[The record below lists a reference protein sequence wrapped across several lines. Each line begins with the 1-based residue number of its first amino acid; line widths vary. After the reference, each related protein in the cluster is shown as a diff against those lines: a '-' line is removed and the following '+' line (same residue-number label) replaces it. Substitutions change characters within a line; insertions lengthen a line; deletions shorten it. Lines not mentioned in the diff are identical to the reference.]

1 MLTHT
6 SRRNLFGDLAN
17 NSVAATLTVADTLM
31 NIADKRIIS
40 QKDWDFLDRQYTL
53 TTVADTF
60 TVTIASPGVFSL
72 TAHGF
77 TEGSVVYFST
87 SGALPTGLTAGRAYY
102 VIKAGLTAD
111 AFQVSTTIT
120 GTAVNT
126 SGTQSGTHTVTSARH
141 VLPANITKPK
151 SVYVTVG
158 SYRYSPKEITSQREW
173 DYLNEVVTTGDI
185 ATHYRIYDGYLELYP
200 KPSTADSVVTINARR
215 QQRDLSLADY
225 TTGNIDIVTQGSQLV
240 TGAGT
245 PAWTASMAGRWLK
258 ITPSNT
264 ATADGDG
271 YWYEIARVISS
282 TTLVLRK
289 PYGGTSLTTGASA
302 AYIIGEASL
311 IPEPHDTLP
320 VYDALKTYFTSIE
333 PDSDKSQLYTG
344 LYNDGFAQM
353 VKDHGKSAN
362 VVLDD
367 GNGGFEMINPNLIVT
382 DAG

>member
-1 MLTHT
+1 MQTYT
-6 SRRNLFGDLAN
+6 SRRNRFGDLAN
-17 NSVAATLTVADTLM
+17 NSATATLALADSLM
-31 NIADKRIIS
+31 NLSEKRIIS
-40 QKDWDFLDRQYTL
+40 AKDWDFLDRQYTL

-87 SGALPTGLTAGRAYY
+87 TGALPTGLTAGRAYY

-111 AFQVSTTIT
+111 AFQVSATID
-120 GTAVNT
+120 GSAVNT
-126 SGTQSGTHTVTSARH
+126 SGTQSGTHTVTTARY
-141 VLPANITKPK
+141 VLPPYTSKPK

-158 SYRYSPKEITSQREW
+158 SYRYSPKEVPTQREW
-173 DYLNEVVTTGDI
+173 DYLNEVVITGNI
-185 ATHYRIYDGYLELYP
+185 ATHYRIYDGFLELYP
-200 KPSTADSVVTINARR
+200 KPSSADNVVTINARR
-215 QQRDLSLADY
+215 VARDLSLADF
-225 TTGNIDIVTQGSQLV
+225 TTGTVDIVTKGSQLV
-240 TGAGT
+240 TGSGT
-245 PAWTASMAGRWLK
+245 SWTVPMAGRWIK

-289 PYGGTSLTTGASA
+289 PYMGTSLITGATA

-311 IPEPHDTLP
+311 IPEPHDMLP
-320 VYDALKTYFTSIE
+320 VYEALKIYFTSVE
-333 PDSDKSQLYTG
+333 PNSDKANLYAG
-344 LYNDGFAQM
+344 LYNDGYAQM
-353 VKDHGKSAN
+353 VRDQGSKQN

-367 GNGGFEMINPNLIVT
+367 GSGGMDFLNPNLIVNNN
-382 DAG
+382 GS